1 MRQGLAPSSSSE
13 PPADNTAENGV
24 IVEDAPVRQTGRR
37 VLVNTG
43 ALTSASLYRIAMS
56 FVLQL
61 LIARRLGVE
70 GLGHYTIAMA
80 YLNVSQVISEL
91 GLPALLVRDLAQMP
105 SRRRSYFRALLGIQ
119 IAMGLLTWGALVL
132 ISLLLPYGDTTRTA
146 LWLVGASLPLF
157 AVTSASQ
164 TLFQAGERMELV
176 MGVEVFIN
184 TLILLLSV
192 LVLWRGGD
200 EAGLIAV
207 IIVTQLVSALIC
219 VYLVVRSRL
228 LGGAQEAVRVHVG
241 TLLRQA
247 MPFFGLSL
255 GDVLLQRIDILL
267 LSIVAGPAVT
277 GIYSAAYNLVR
288 VLMKLVQSFWKAL
301 YPTLSRLHHQSQAQ
315 YERLARLGL
324 RYGLLLLLP
333 TATIGAVVAG
343 GALHLI
349 FGGDYDESA
358 RVFQILLW
366 AAPLFLL
373 ENYATTL
380 LMVER
385 HLASSLLVLGLHLAV
400 TAVALPLLTP
410 PLGADGAAWAVVLA
424 GAVGAA
430 VGVWQ
435 LVRLRVPLQVKGFW
449 RMALGALA
457 AGGGALLLP
466 LPWPAQAAAGGL
478 IYLLFCWATGV
489 LSASDLATLRATF
502 GNKTPT

>member
-1 MRQGLAPSSSSE
+1 
-13 PPADNTAENGV
+13 
-24 IVEDAPVRQTGRR
+24 
-37 VLVNTG
+37 
-43 ALTSASLYRIAMS
+43 
-56 FVLQL
+56 
-61 LIARRLGVE
+61 
-70 GLGHYTIAMA
+70 
-80 YLNVSQVISEL
+80 
-91 GLPALLVRDLAQMP
+91 
-105 SRRRSYFRALLGIQ
+105 
-119 IAMGLLTWGALVL
+119 
-132 ISLLLPYGDTTRTA
+132 
-146 LWLVGASLPLF
+146 
-157 AVTSASQ
+157 
-164 TLFQAGERMELV
+164 
-176 MGVEVFIN
+176 
-184 TLILLLSV
+184 
-192 LVLWRGGD
+192 
-200 EAGLIAV
+200 
-207 IIVTQLVSALIC
+207 
-219 VYLVVRSRL
+219 
-228 LGGAQEAVRVHVG
+228 
-241 TLLRQA
+241 
-247 MPFFGLSL
+247 
-255 GDVLLQRIDILL
+255 
-267 LSIVAGPAVT
+267 VT